1 MCEERAVCVNG
12 EMICH
17 TACILNNAIIRRGIS
32 VPVLHLYMTL
42 RGSPGSSRCPDG
54 VTSVGR
60 PGGFLPDTFPLF
72 LPLLVL
78 LPAWPCL
85 PTFLREPLL
94 RVLPRPHWRPPGAWS
109 ATLGGHRTCSLRLL
123 LGCLQRRVPNA
134 VMRLSHPVR
143 TAHPRAS
150 AAAFSVL
157 FPNWSHSSPST
168 ARARAELPVPSGAG
182 ADGCEALRGP

>member
-1 MCEERAVCVNG
+1 MCVNG

-17 TACILNNAIIRRGIS
+17 AACILNNAIIRRGIS
-32 VPVLHLYMTL
+32 VPVLHCYITL

-94 RVLPRPHWRPPGAWS
+94 RVLPRLHWRPPGAWS
-109 ATLGGHRTCSLRLL
+109 ATSGDHHTCSLWLL
-123 LGCLQRRVPNA
+123 LGCLSSAEYPTRSCSSHIRPAPPPRHRRRR
-134 VMRLSHPVR
+134 RLFCPLSKLESLL
-143 TAHPRAS
+143 PRYCLS
-150 AAAFSVL
+150 QS
-157 FPNWSHSSPST
+157 
-168 ARARAELPVPSGAG
+168 RAPGAK
-182 ADGCEALRGP
+182 RGQS